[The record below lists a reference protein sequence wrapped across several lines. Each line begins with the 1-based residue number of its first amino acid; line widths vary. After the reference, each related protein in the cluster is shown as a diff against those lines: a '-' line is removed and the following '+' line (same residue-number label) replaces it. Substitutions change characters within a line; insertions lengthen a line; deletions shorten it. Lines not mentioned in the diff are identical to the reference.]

1 MNGPGSGGAMR
12 MHDPAIYRAEV
23 THTRTGP
30 IRHRLRHSVF
40 YLYLDL
46 YKLDDFARRSR
57 IFSRNHFNL
66 LSFFDRDHGCRDG
79 RPIAVWV
86 ETQLK
91 HAGFFD
97 PQGRIFLLT
106 LPRILG
112 YVFNPISVYYC
123 FDRQNQLIAVLHEV
137 RNTFGELHGYVLPA
151 HPSPQGLVHQET
163 AKRFYVSPFMGMDAL
178 YRFRLN
184 IPAEVLMI
192 GIRATTVE
200 GIGLAAFLRGRQRP
214 LTDWELLRAVF
225 AMPFMTVNVIASI
238 HIHAMRLWLKG
249 AIFHRKPPAPRQ
261 TVTIDPS
268 EPAET

>member
-1 MNGPGSGGAMR
+1 MR

-112 YVFNPISVYYC
+112 YVFN
-123 FDRQNQLIAVLHEV
+123 
-137 RNTFGELHGYVLPA
+137 
-151 HPSPQGLVHQET
+151 PSPQGLVHQET